1 MKALVLQCFHESNVF
16 SPIRNGLDDFRKRYF
31 IEGAAV
37 QERFMGT
44 KTWLGGILGV
54 LAESGVETR
63 IGTCVASHPGGIV
76 EATAY
81 DVIKTAI
88 LGSLEKL
95 LSAGAVDAVIFLLHG
110 AMAVDGVHD
119 PEGDLLREARS
130 MVGEYVTIACTV
142 DFHANV
148 SPGVAAVADLI
159 VGGREYPH
167 VDTFERGCIT
177 ARLALEHACGGRM
190 RTWSFRLPLVTAL
203 AMQSTVVSGPMLDIR
218 QALGAIQE
226 RYHLADL
233 AFLAGFPYIDAPWV
247 GSGVL
252 VTGDNA
258 DLAVAA
264 FLEISRLVMRHR
276 QALTASIPDI
286 GQVIPEVLVAVQ
298 HGTVVLADT
307 GDNPGAGGTGDDVT
321 VLRTLLGSPALFSAG
336 LFIDPQ
342 VCREA
347 AQLGS
352 GGRLNTRLGGRHGN
366 GPGLEI
372 DALVKRTGPLVYRNS
387 GPMMTGEVLDGGLA
401 AVLEVSNGY
410 ILVGSERIQ
419 LYDTE
424 GFVCQDVP
432 ISGNRIIAIKSTVHF
447 RAAYTPLANAG
458 IFMVDSLGW
467 SSSRLAG
474 LGHRHVDPRWFDGVA
489 LADEDWEAEAEREII
504 RVFGLRSWGA

>member
-1 MKALVLQCFHESNVF
+1 MKVLVFQCFHEANVF
-16 SPIRNGLDDFRKRYF
+16 TPIRTGLDDFRKRYF
-31 IEGAAV
+31 IDGVAV
-37 QERFMGT
+37 EERFMGT
-44 KTWLGGILGV
+44 KTWLGGILGG
-54 LAESGVETR
+54 LAASGAETR
-63 IGTCVASHPGGIV
+63 IGTCAASHPGGIV
-76 EATAY
+76 DAMAY
-81 DVIKTAI
+81 DVIRKAI
-88 LGSLEKL
+88 LESLTTL
-95 LSAGAVDAVIFLLHG
+95 FGTGPVDAIIFLLHG

-119 PEGDLLREARS
+119 PEGELLREVRS
-130 MVGEYVTIACTV
+130 VIGERVTLVSTV

-167 VDTFERGCIT
+167 VDTRERGLT
-177 ARLALEHACGGRM
+177 ATRLTLERASGGRL
-190 RTWSFRLPLVTAL
+190 RTWSFRLPLVTAP
-203 AMQSTVVSGPMLDIR
+203 AMQSTFVSGPMQEIR

-233 AFLAGFPYIDAPWV
+233 AFLAGFPYIDVPWV

-264 FLEISRLVMRHR
+264 FREVSRLVMRHR
-276 QALTASIPDI
+276 RALTAA
-286 GQVIPEVLVAVQ
+286 IPEISQVLPDVLVAVR

-321 VLRTLLGSPALFSAG
+321 VLRELLGGPAAFSAG

-342 VCREA
+342 LCLA
-347 AQLGS
+347 AAEVGT
-352 GGRLNTRLGGRHGN
+352 GGRLKTHLGGRHGN

-372 DALVKRTGPLVYRNS
+372 DALVRRTGPLVYRNG
-387 GPMMTGEVLDGGLA
+387 GPMMTGELLDGGLA
-401 AVLEVSNGY
+401 TVLEVSNGY

-424 GFVCQDVP
+424 GFICQGVP
-432 ISGNRIIAIKSTVHF
+432 LSGNRIIAIKSTAHF

-458 IFMVDSLGW
+458 IFLVDSLGW
-467 SSSRLAG
+467 SSARLASM
-474 LGHRHVDPRWFDGVA
+474 GHRQVDPRWFDGVA
-489 LADEDWEAEAEREII
+489 LTDEDWEVEAEQEIT
-504 RVFGLRSWGA
+504 RVFGLRS